1 MTVTL
6 IHKAVSAINR
16 STAKRLIDELQ
27 AEGEIHS
34 REAADC
40 GRETMIHA
48 IPPQSVAPLG
58 GENVCFSGVC
68 GPSDCVGES
77 GQSPQSDPNSTQSGS
92 RPASLAPAISPE
104 ALP

>member
-58 GENVCFSGVC
+58 LKNACFSGVC
-68 GPSDCVGES
+68 GPSDCVEES
-77 GQSPQSDPNSTQSGS
+77 GQSPQSDPNFTQSDPRTS
-92 RPASLAPAISPE
+92 YNREAS
-104 ALP
+104 